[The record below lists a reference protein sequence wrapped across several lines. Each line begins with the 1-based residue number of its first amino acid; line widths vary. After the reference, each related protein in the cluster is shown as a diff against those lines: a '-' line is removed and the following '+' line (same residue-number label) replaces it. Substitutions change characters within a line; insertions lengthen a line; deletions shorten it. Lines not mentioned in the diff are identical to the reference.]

1 MIKMQAS
8 AAFPVN
14 NKNRALVCYFVA
26 DEIQESSLSTISN
39 TIKAAIRGLGTSI
52 AACSTVLACGNV
64 VSSVPIAAQLEF
76 GDQRRTLRFISGA
89 GDLAVG
95 VMFFNGVP
103 LEFDEEGNVI
113 SQSSD
118 ETVVE
123 ALTAIEGFGVVIKG
137 SSTFVVPTNVPYTLT
152 VEQ

>member
-1 MIKMQAS
+1 MKMQTS

-14 NKNRALVCYFVA
+14 NKNRALVCYFIA
-26 DEIQESSLSTISN
+26 DEIQESNLSTISN

-52 AACSTVLACGNV
+52 ATCSTVLACGNV
-64 VSSVPIAAQLEF
+64 VSGEPVTAQLAY
-76 GDQRRTLRFISGA
+76 GNQRRTLHFISGA

-118 ETVVE
+118 GAVVE
-123 ALTAIEGFGVVIKG
+123 ALSAIEGLDVVIKG

-152 VEQ
+152 VTQ